1 MTLFDIITS
10 KVNKAIKK
18 FCYKNVDDYI
28 HSLNKRK
35 NKVIQNTFEKVKNY
49 NITMMQLRH
58 HIEILEK
65 GKFKI
70 DEKVLAGL
78 KEKLALLETKYTGY
92 IETQKDRVN
101 EYENTIMDL
110 RSRNALVD
118 ITEKIKITYSE
129 EPELEINDELNE
141 LKIYLDAKMK
151 TLEDWY

>member
-1 MTLFDIITS
+1 MTLFDIITN
-10 KVNKAIKK
+10 KVNKAINK

-28 HSLNKRK
+28 YSLDKRK
-35 NKVIQNTFEKVKNY
+35 NEVIQNTFEKVKNY
-49 NITMMQLRH
+49 NVTIMQLRH

-65 GKFKI
+65 GKFKV
-70 DEKVLAGL
+70 DEKILDGL
-78 KEKLALLETKYTGY
+78 KEKLALLEAKYTGY
-92 IETQKDRVN
+92 IETQKEKVN

-118 ITEKIKITYSE
+118 ITEKMKNTYCE

-141 LKIYLDAKMK
+141 LKIYLDAKLK

>member
-1 MTLFDIITS
+1 MTLFDIITN

-49 NITMMQLRH
+49 NVTIMKLRH

-70 DEKVLAGL
+70 DEKVLDGL

>member
-1 MTLFDIITS
+1 MTLFDIITN

-18 FCYKNVDDYI
+18 FCHENVDDYI
-28 HSLNKRK
+28 YSLDKRK
-35 NKVIQNTFEKVKNY
+35 NEIIRNTFEEVKNY
-49 NITMMQLRH
+49 NVTIMQLRH

-70 DEKVLAGL
+70 DEKILNGL
-78 KEKLALLETKYTGY
+78 KEKLALLEAKYSGY
-92 IETQKDRVN
+92 IEIQKEKVN

-118 ITEKIKITYSE
+118 ITEKIKNTRYE
-129 EPELEINDELNE
+129 EPKLDINDELTE

>member
-1 MTLFDIITS
+1 MTLFDIITN

-18 FCYKNVDDYI
+18 FCHENADDYI
-28 HSLNKRK
+28 YSLDKRK
-35 NKVIQNTFEKVKNY
+35 NEIIQNTFEKVKNY
-49 NITMMQLRH
+49 NVTIMQLRH

-65 GKFKI
+65 GKFKV
-70 DEKVLAGL
+70 DEKVLNGL
-78 KEKLALLETKYTGY
+78 KEKLALLEAKYTGY
-92 IETQKDRVN
+92 IEIQKEKVN

-118 ITEKIKITYSE
+118 ITEKIKHTYSN
-129 EPELEINDELNE
+129 EPELDINDELND

>member
-1 MTLFDIITS
+1 MTLFDIITN

-28 HSLNKRK
+28 YSLNKHK
-35 NKVIQNTFEKVKNY
+35 NEIIQNTFEKVKNY
-49 NITMMQLRH
+49 NVTMMQLRH
-58 HIEILEK
+58 HIEILEN
-65 GKFKI
+65 GKFKV
-70 DEKVLAGL
+70 DEKILNGL
-78 KEKLALLETKYTGY
+78 KEKLALLEAKYTGY
-92 IETQKDRVN
+92 IETQKAKVN

-118 ITEKIKITYSE
+118 ITEKIKNTYCE

-141 LKIYLDAKMK
+141 LKIYLDAKLK